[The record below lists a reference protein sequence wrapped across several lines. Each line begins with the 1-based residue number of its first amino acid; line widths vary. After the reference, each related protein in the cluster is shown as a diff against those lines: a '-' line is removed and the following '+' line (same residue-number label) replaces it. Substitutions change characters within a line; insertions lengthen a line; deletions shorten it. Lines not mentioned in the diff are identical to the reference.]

1 MDDPVKAAKLMLS
14 SGTQDEMDRVKEMW
28 AFNLPCL
35 LMVNGGKAYWTAK
48 VKPIYQE
55 LYKDIL
61 LNVRK
66 SLAAS
71 LIEVA
76 KLIDLKDDPPDSA
89 DHLFMVEVANHLLS
103 DVDEVRLKLLPHLCE
118 FVSLF
123 PTDN

>member
-1 MDDPVKAAKLMLS
+1 MRDV
-14 SGTQDEMDRVKEMW
+14 
-28 AFNLPCL
+28 
-35 LMVNGGKAYWTAK
+35 YK
-48 VKPIYQE
+48 V

-76 KLIDLKDDPPDSA
+76 KLINLNEDPPDSE

-103 DVDEVRLKLLPHLCE
+103 DVDEVRIKFLPHLCE

-123 PTDN
+123 PSDN

>member
-1 MDDPVKAAKLMLS
+1 MEEESVDLDDPAKAAKLMLS

-28 AFNLPCL
+28 AFNLPCIL
-35 LMVNGGKAYWTAK
+35 KVNGGKAYWNST
-48 VKPIYQE
+48 VKEIYKS

-76 KLIDLKDDPPDSA
+76 KLIDLKG
-89 DHLFMVEVANHLLS
+89 
-103 DVDEVRLKLLPHLCE
+103 
-118 FVSLF
+118 
-123 PTDN
+123 